1 MQPQIIFSIL
11 ILLLT
16 IEVSS
21 FQLFLSFLPSA
32 EGENSVKNNEKIYGE
47 EEHSQKKR
55 EAAMFSI
62 KGQSK
67 TLKKAGENLK
77 TKRRGLVEGKK
88 IVLRVSRKSSKA
100 KKEYDSDGSSSSSKD
115 SSSKD
120 SSSSKGSSSHKDSS
134 SGHSSESKES
144 HSSKDSPLKPC
155 SPNED
160 SSSANEKPSNS
171 KSSDTVS
178 TSEASLLVTEDS
190 SNSEASSSDNE
201 ESSTSEA
208 SLLVTEDSSNS
219 EASSSDNE
227 ESSTSEASLL
237 VTEDSSNSEVSPS
250 DNEESSTSE
259 ASSSDSKE
267 SSTSEAS
274 SSDTSTSEASS
285 SDNEESS
292 TISESCASLCSG
304 FGWTNY
310 NGNCYKVVEGLMNQ
324 TQAVAACTAED
335 PQAQLV
341 SIWDEAENRLIAQI
355 ITRPLARSLQTYN
368 LASPIFNTFWI
379 GLRRVLVGNRYQSTW
394 TNGSA
399 AIFGNVPEITT
410 AASRNTSP
418 WAAGQPSGTNKYTD
432 PTGAK
437 EECVHMLNAEGRWN
451 DARCQLQMT
460 GAICK
465 KSAQSVGSSGTVGST
480 NAVVFPSS
488 AFDLCNPSVSPC
500 NGFGWTISSG
510 KCYKVIEGLM
520 NGTQA
525 VSACTAED
533 PQAQLVSIWDEAENR
548 LIAQIITRPLAR
560 SLQTYNLAS
569 PIFNTFWIGLR
580 RVLVGNRYQST
591 WTNGSAAIFG
601 NVPEITT
608 AASRNTSP
616 WAAGQPSGTN
626 KYTDPTGA
634 KEECVHMLNAEGR
647 WNDARCQLQM
657 TGAICK
663 KTIQF

>member
-1 MQPQIIFSIL
+1 MQPQILFSIL

-21 FQLFLSFLPSA
+21 FQLFSSFSPS

-55 EAAMFSI
+55 EAAVFSI

-67 TLKKAGENLK
+67 TLKRTGENLK
-77 TKRRGLVEGKK
+77 VKRRGLVEGKK
-88 IVLRVSRKSSKA
+88 IVLRVARKSSKA
-100 KKEYDSDGSSSSSKD
+100 KKEYDSDGSSSSAKD
-115 SSSKD
+115 SSSED

-144 HSSKDSPLKPC
+144 HSTKDSPLKPC

-160 SSSANEKPSNS
+160 PSSANKKPSNS

-178 TSEASLLVTEDS
+178 TSEAS
-190 SNSEASSSDNE
+190 
-201 ESSTSEA
+201 
-208 SLLVTEDSSNS
+208 
-219 EASSSDNE
+219 
-227 ESSTSEASLL
+227 
-237 VTEDSSNSEVSPS
+237 PS
-250 DNEESSTSE
+250 DIEESSTSE
-259 ASSSDSKE
+259 ASSAEE
-267 SSTSEAS
+267 SSTSEDLS
-274 SSDTSTSEASS
+274 SAT
-285 SDNEESS
+285 EESS
-292 TISESCASLCSG
+292 TISESCASVCSG

-324 TQAVAACTAED
+324 TQAVSACSAED

-410 AASRNTSP
+410 AASRNTAP

-451 DARCQLQMT
+451 DARCEIQMT

-465 KSAQSVGSSGTVGST
+465 KSAQSVGSSGTVVS
-480 NAVVFPSS
+480 NAVVASSS
-488 AFDLCNPSVSPC
+488 AFDLCNPSVSRC
-500 NGFGWTISSG
+500 SGFGWTISSG

-525 VSACTAED
+525 VSACSAED
-533 PQAQLVSIWDEAENR
+533 PEAQLVSIWDEAENR

-608 AASRNTSP
+608 AASRNTAP

-626 KYTDPTGA
+626 KYTDTTGA

-647 WNDARCQLQM
+647 WNDARCEIQM